1 MNLDFWTRTSG
12 TWINI
17 IAILVGTL
25 LGLLLQNRLPQKMQ
39 QILTQALGILTIWIG
54 VTMADSLNQAQGGK
68 IDGIILGLLALTIGG
83 ILGEALQI
91 EDRLAAIGDW
101 LQRRFRSKGRFTEGF
116 VASSLLFCVGSL
128 AVLGSLNNGLT
139 GDNTLLILKAVMDA
153 IASIALTS
161 SYGIGVGFSTLS
173 ILLYQ
178 GSISLAAGS
187 LANFIPD
194 PQTDPR
200 IFLVTG
206 VGGLTILGLGL
217 NLLEVTRIRIAS
229 FLPAIAL
236 APFIYW
242 LGDRL
247 S

>member
-101 LQRRFRSKGRFTEGF
+101 LQRRFRSQGRFTEGF

-161 SYGIGVGFSTLS
+161 SYGIGVGFSTLP
-173 ILLYQ
+173 ILIYQ
-178 GSISLAAGS
+178 GGISIAAGS

>member
-17 IAILVGTL
+17 IAILVGTTF
-25 LGLLLQNRLPQKMQ
+25 GLLLQNRLPQKMQ
-39 QILTQALGILTIWIG
+39 QILTQALGLLTIWIG

-68 IDGIILGLLALTIGG
+68 IDGIILGLLALTMGG

-139 GDNTLLILKAVMDA
+139 GDNTLLVLKAVMDA